1 MVSFSSSTPVSGEDA
16 VLQVVMLPLDLLVP
30 FGMMTG
36 ICRIPWYD
44 ITTSTTD
51 ISKSNAPSIAGASA
65 AAAAAAVFSYASYLY
80 TTQQALHELGTHL
93 VLLLYHTAV
102 VYTSYILHPIAILH
116 LVLHLARYKHLV
128 LHLTRYQHVVLHL
141 APRTDCTW
149 YIVPHLVPTVFCVS
163 VL

>member
-1 MVSFSSSTPVSGEDA
+1 MVSFSSSTPVSGDDA

-30 FGMMTG
+30 FGMMIG
-36 ICRIPWYD
+36 PQGYD
-44 ITTSTTD
+44 ITTSTTA

-128 LHLTRYQHVVLHL
+128 LHLTRYQHVLHL

-149 YIVPHLVPTVFCVS
+149 YIVPHLVPTVFSVS